1 MEIVYV
7 IIGSFIGLFI
17 GCCLSAYKLSE
28 KDRIINQLKKEQ
40 DEDVKFVID
49 DNR

>member
-1 MEIVYV
+1 MEIVYT

-28 KDRIINQLKKEQ
+28 KDRIINELKKEQ